1 MSELSNK
8 PKAGAEN
15 ISDSPLAGRRVLV
28 TGATSGLGQAIALQL
43 ATNHGATVIATG
55 RRSDR
60 LEQIA
65 AQASEAV
72 GQIQTHALD
81 VTDPEA
87 VRNLCARLK
96 EEGVDDLVLN
106 AGITSVGSFTDSTFD
121 KDQALVD
128 TNVSANLQLIRNL
141 VEPLS
146 YGKTGGRILLVASL
160 GGLVPLPYQS
170 VYAGSK
176 AFLINFGLSLREEL
190 KSHGICVLV
199 FAPGGIATEMTDI
212 AAMDK
217 LRGQLADV
225 DTVAKSA
232 IDMFIKRRSL
242 SVPGWQNKMTAA
254 LARLLP
260 RSTIAAIAAR
270 IYRP

>member
-1 MSELSNK
+1 MSEWSNN
-8 PKAGAEN
+8 PQAGTGK
-15 ISDSPLAGRRVLV
+15 ISGSPLAGRRVLV
-28 TGATSGLGQAIALQL
+28 TGATSGLGETIAVQL
-43 ATNHGATVIATG
+43 AVNYGATVIATG
-55 RRSDR
+55 RRSER
-60 LEQIA
+60 LERVA
-65 AQASEAV
+65 ARIRAANGE
-72 GQIQTHALD
+72 IQTHALD
-81 VTDPEA
+81 VTDTEA
-87 VRNLCARLK
+87 VMNLCERLK

-121 KDQALVD
+121 NDQALID
-128 TNVSANLQLIRNL
+128 TNVSANLRLIRNL
-141 VEPLS
+141 IQPLS

-176 AFLINFGLSLREEL
+176 AFLLNFGLSLREEL

-199 FAPGGIATEMTDI
+199 FAPGGIATEMTEI

-217 LRGQLADV
+217 LRSQLADV
-225 DTVAKSA
+225 DKVASA
-232 IDMFIKRRSL
+232 AIKMFIKRKSL
-242 SVPGWQNKMTAA
+242 SVPGWQNKVTAA

-260 RSTIAAIAAR
+260 RSTLASIAGR